1 MSSTPTRSLE
11 YWYNYL
17 EIFLGIDCLVLAC
30 FTVAVLIKQKVY
42 KTWSTTAILI
52 SCSLLLLT
60 RALCL
65 FYYAI

>member
-1 MSSTPTRSLE
+1 MAPKPTWSFE
-11 YWYNYL
+11 HWYNYL
-17 EIFLGIDCLVLAC
+17 EIVLGIDCIVLV
-30 FTVAVLIKQKVY
+30 FIIVAIVIRQKVY
-42 KTWSTTAILI
+42 KTWSTTAILL